1 MDLAADR
8 SRSPDVGV
16 TTALTTSDVVARYAA
31 RHPVTATVAGIE
43 GHDGR
48 WPDWSLDGLAGQ
60 GEESASLSHALR
72 VAGPDSDAV
81 LEADRQ
87 VALGALSL
95 ERDELSGTH
104 MMRGNPSLWMGEAAF
119 GLIGLLSDHDDAR
132 LDLRTDALVER
143 LHGLAHFLVDAHA
156 TVAPAAVPTAFLER
170 ARRECAALEALVVRG
185 IGQWCDAHQRT
196 DAQRIEVQR
205 GVESATAAIARCTH
219 WLSSLAG
226 TDTAPVTPGR
236 AHFEAVV
243 RDGHAMDE
251 PITVLRAEAAE
262 ELASARATLD
272 ALIRGGGTGATWVDV
287 QRQLEAEAV
296 TADRYLDR
304 YAEEWDRCVVVSERV
319 IPMPRSSFDVTFM
332 PIPGW
337 AREAQPALYY
347 LFYRSPSPWRWPSRY
362 RYQVPPI
369 DHLAGDALHERL
381 RQWNL
386 SQIRL
391 NHVVH
396 HGGLGHHRQNWAN
409 ARARGPMAR
418 LAAVDGACRLALHA
432 GGTMAEG
439 WSCYAVELY
448 EELGMLTPLEV
459 IAEQHTRVRILC
471 RALADI
477 TLHHDGGTLGE
488 AEAIYTTHAMMPA
501 AAARAE
507 AVKNAM
513 FPGMAIMYWLGTRT
527 IHAARRAAERT
538 PGFDLRD
545 WHDRLLSFG
554 ALPLPVVVDLMKRGA
569 IA

>member
-1 MDLAADR
+1 VDLAADR

-16 TTALTTSDVVARYAA
+16 TAALTTSDLVARYAA
-31 RHPVTATVAGIE
+31 RHPVTATFAGID

-48 WPDWSLDGLAGQ
+48 WPDWSLNGLATQ

-72 VAGPDSDAV
+72 VAGPDGDAV

-95 ERDELSGTH
+95 ERDELSGMH

-132 LDLRTDALVER
+132 LDVRTEALVER
-143 LHGLAHFLVDAHA
+143 LHGLGHFLGD
-156 TVAPAAVPTAFLER
+156 APATMASSAVPTAFLER
-170 ARRECAALEALVVRG
+170 ARRECAALYVLVSRG
-185 IGQWCDAHQRT
+185 VGQWL
-196 DAQRIEVQR
+196 EVQRLTDGQQSAVRR
-205 GVESATAAIARCTH
+205 GVESAEAAVSRCVH
-219 WLSSLAG
+219 WLADLPDNDA
-226 TDTAPVTPGR
+226 APVSPGR
-236 AHFEAVV
+236 THFEAVV
-243 RDGHAMDE
+243 RDGHAIDE
-251 PITVLRAEAAE
+251 PIEELRAEATEA
-262 ELASARATLD
+262 LFSARATLD
-272 ALIRGGGTGATWVDV
+272 GLIGGIGVGATWADV
-287 QRQLEAEAV
+287 QRQLEADAV
-296 TADRYLDR
+296 TADRYMDR
-304 YAEEWDRCVVVSERV
+304 YAEEWDRCVVASERV
-319 IPMPRSSFDVTFM
+319 IPMPRSSFDVTFS
-332 PIPGW
+332 PIPEW

-347 LFYRSPSPWRWPSRY
+347 LFYRSPAPWRWPARY

-369 DHLAGDALHERL
+369 DHLTGDALQGRL
-381 RQWNL
+381 RQWNC

-396 HGGLGHHRQNWAN
+396 HGGLGHHRQNWAT

-418 LAAVDGACRLALHA
+418 LAAVDGACRLALHS

-439 WSCYAVELY
+439 WSCYAVDLY

-477 TLHHDGGTLGE
+477 ALHHDGGTLAD
-488 AEAIYTTHAMMPA
+488 AEAIYTTHAMMPP

-527 IHAARRAAERT
+527 IHSARREAERT

-554 ALPLPVVVDLMKRGA
+554 ALPLPVVVELMKAGA
-569 IA
+569 RA